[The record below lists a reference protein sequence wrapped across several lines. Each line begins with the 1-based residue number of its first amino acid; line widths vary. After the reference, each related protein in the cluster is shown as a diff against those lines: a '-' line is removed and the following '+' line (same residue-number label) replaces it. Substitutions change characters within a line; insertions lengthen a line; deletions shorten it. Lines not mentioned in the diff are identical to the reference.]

1 MNKIP
6 VELWFDITRYLSII
20 DISHLSCINKHFSI
34 LIKKNKW
41 SFIDIIYQDT
51 SNYTIIPKTP
61 ETFQNFRF
69 CIDWCNIILN
79 NPTKKEIIPSEII
92 EWMEDRQDLEY
103 ICIYQTLSENT
114 IRNSFNKIH
123 WRLLLT
129 YQILPFDLIEIIVDS
144 YDLSNS
150 DWNLIWLNP
159 NITLDFIT
167 KNIDHAQWHIISANK
182 ELISLELIQKYGNR
196 LSLHELTKHGINEQI
211 IEYYLPKMDIICW
224 INVSQFTKLSMDFI
238 KTHIDKLNLQFI
250 INCQEIK
257 ESYLEEIIQKRL
269 DDNNHTMF
277 FQAIS
282 LNQKLSYDFI
292 KKYKNH
298 LFLKNLIRNKWIS
311 RKDLQGNFS

>member
-1 MNKIP
+1 MNRIP
-6 VELWFDITRYLSII
+6 VEIWFDIIKYLSII
-20 DISHLSCINKHFSI
+20 DISHLSCINKHMNN
-34 LIKKNKW
+34 LIKENKW
-41 SFIDIIYQDT
+41 SFIDIIYNPD
-51 SNYTIIPKTP
+51 NIIIPKTS

-69 CIDWCNIILN
+69 CIDWCHIILSNPN
-79 NPTKKEIIPSEII
+79 NKDIIPNEII
-92 EWMEDRQDLEY
+92 EWINDRQDLEY
-103 ICIYQTLSENT
+103 ICIYQNLSENT
-114 IRNSFNKIH
+114 IRNCFNKIH

-129 YQILPFDLIEIIVDS
+129 YQTLPVDLIEIIIES

-159 NITLDFIT
+159 NITVDFVT

-182 ELISLELIQKYGNR
+182 KLITLELIQKYGNR
-196 LSLHELTKHGINEQI
+196 LSLHELTKHGINEKI
-211 IEYYLPKMDIICW
+211 IDYYLPRMDIICW

-250 INCQEIK
+250 VNCQEIE
-257 ESYLEEIIQKRL
+257 ESYLEEIIKNRL
-269 DDNNHTMF
+269 DDNNYTMF

-292 KKYKNH
+292 KKYKND

-311 RKDLQGNFS
+311 RKDLHALF